1 TRHLQHGEVDGA
13 RAGLHY
19 DGGRVVST
27 RSDGPPTGERI
38 VRLRTFGWS
47 RVLRDCAVAFRR
59 CESRQR
65 DPGPDTSMMLTPKV
79 PNAELQRSIE
89 LASKALLDC
98 QQLDGH
104 WVFELEV
111 DATIPAEYVLLKHYL
126 GEHDELGIESKIA
139 GYLRR
144 TQRAE
149 GGWPLVYNGVF
160 DLSAS
165 VKAYFALKMIGDR
178 SDAEHMKR
186 ACQAILDH
194 GGAARAN
201 AFTRVLLALYGIL
214 GWNNV
219 PAMPVEIMLLPT
231 WFPFHLSKISYWA
244 RTTIVP
250 LLVLQA
256 LKPKARNP
264 RGVRIDELFLD
275 PPETARRGSKAPHQT
290 WRW

>member
-1 TRHLQHGEVDGA
+1 
-13 RAGLHY
+13 
-19 DGGRVVST
+19 
-27 RSDGPPTGERI
+27 
-38 VRLRTFGWS
+38 
-47 RVLRDCAVAFRR
+47 
-59 CESRQR
+59 
-65 DPGPDTSMMLTPKV
+65 MMLTPKV
-79 PNAELQRSIE
+79 PDAELERSIE

-98 QQLDGH
+98 QQPYGH

-111 DATIPAEYVLLKHYL
+111 DATIPAEYVLLRHYL
-126 GEHDELGIESKIA
+126 GEGDELGIESKIA
-139 GYLRR
+139 TYLRR
-144 TQRAE
+144 TQRAG
-149 GGWPLVYNGVF
+149 GGWPLVYTGVF

-178 SDAEHMKR
+178 PDAEHMQR
-186 ACQAILDH
+186 ARQAILDH
-194 GGAARAN
+194 GGAARTN
-201 AFTRVLLALYGIL
+201 VFTRVLLALYGIL

-219 PAMPVEIMLLPT
+219 PVMPVEIMLLPT

-290 WRW
+290 WRWFLLFEAIDAVLRAAEPLFPRASRQRAIEKAVKGMLPKGPLGYAMVKKLKVYAGATHPHTAQQPKVLEI